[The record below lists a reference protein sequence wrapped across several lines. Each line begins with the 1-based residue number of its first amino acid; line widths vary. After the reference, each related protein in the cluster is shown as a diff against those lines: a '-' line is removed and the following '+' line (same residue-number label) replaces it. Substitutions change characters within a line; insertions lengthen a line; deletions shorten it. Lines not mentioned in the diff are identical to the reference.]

1 MQKNKLALRL
11 TESAIMIAAAT
22 ILSMFKLVELPYGG
36 SITLA
41 SMLPIVIIAYRYGT
55 AWGILCGLVHG
66 AIQLLLDPGP
76 LSHVTGAASVVA
88 VILLDYIVAFAVCG
102 LAGIFRNMKK
112 QSTGLLCGVVLVSV
126 LRYACHVVSGFT
138 VWRDI
143 SVPAAD
149 AVIFSFI
156 YNATYMLPEMIVLAL
171 SAYYI
176 GSSLDFRQP
185 RLAPIKKDSVEESTK
200 SRVLAAITGAVALA
214 AAVFDV
220 AAVFAHLQ
228 NADSGEFDITGI
240 SAAPWGLI
248 IVISASAIAVCAV
261 LLAVRSISGRKK
273 DA

>member
-1 MQKNKLALRL
+1 MPWRL

-66 AIQLLLDPGP
+66 AIQLLLGSGT
-76 LSHVTGAASVVA
+76 LSYVTGAASVVA

-102 LAGIFRNMKK
+102 LAGIFRNIKK
-112 QSTGLLCGVVLVSV
+112 QSTGLLCGAVLVSV

-149 AVIFSFI
+149 AVIYSFI
-156 YNATYMLPEMIVLAL
+156 YNATYMLPEMIVLRA
-171 SAYYI
+171 
-176 GSSLDFRQP
+176 Q
-185 RLAPIKKDSVEESTK
+185 
-200 SRVLAAITGAVALA
+200 RVLHRLVARLP
-214 AAVFDV
+214 
-220 AAVFAHLQ
+220 
-228 NADSGEFDITGI
+228 
-240 SAAPWGLI
+240 SAETRSDKERERRGKHKEPRTRGDHGCG
-248 IVISASAIAVCAV
+248 CARRCRV
-261 LLAVRSISGRKK
+261 
-273 DA
+273 

>member
-76 LSHVTGAASVVA
+76 LSYVTGAASVVA

-112 QSTGLLCGVVLVSV
+112 QSTGLLCGRRSRFRPA
-126 LRYACHVVSGFT
+126 LRLPRCLRLHRMERYLRSRRRR
-138 VWRDI
+138 RDL
-143 SVPAAD
+143 
-149 AVIFSFI
+149 F
-156 YNATYMLPEMIVLAL
+156 L
-171 SAYYI
+171 YI
-176 GSSLDFRQP
+176 
-185 RLAPIKKDSVEESTK
+185 
-200 SRVLAAITGAVALA
+200 
-214 AAVFDV
+214 
-220 AAVFAHLQ
+220 
-228 NADSGEFDITGI
+228 
-240 SAAPWGLI
+240 
-248 IVISASAIAVCAV
+248 
-261 LLAVRSISGRKK
+261 
-273 DA
+273 

>member
-66 AIQLLLDPGP
+66 AIQLLLGSGT
-76 LSHVTGAASVVA
+76 LSYVTGAASVVA

-112 QSTGLLCGVVLVSV
+112 QSTGLL
-126 LRYACHVVSGFT
+126 SGFT
-138 VWRDI
+138 DWRDI

-149 AVIFSFI
+149 AVIYSFI

-185 RLAPIKKDSVEESTK
+185 RLAPIKKENVEENTK